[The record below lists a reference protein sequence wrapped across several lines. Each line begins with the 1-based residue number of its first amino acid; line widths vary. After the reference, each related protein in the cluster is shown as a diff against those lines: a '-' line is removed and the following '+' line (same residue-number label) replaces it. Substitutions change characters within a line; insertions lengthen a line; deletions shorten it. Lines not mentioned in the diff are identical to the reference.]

1 MIETRWFLTNLAILS
16 SCRVERELET
26 DLSEASS
33 AARSLC
39 VSRRMSSSAAG
50 SSADSA
56 AELFTLLD
64 LRTVLSSA
72 MERGRIVWKR
82 NIERISGVSHCS

>member
-1 MIETRWFLTNLAILS
+1 MRTNLAILS
-16 SCRVERELET
+16 NCRVERELET

-56 AELFTLLD
+56 ELFALLD